1 LRLARRLRERCGLS
15 ELSDGR
21 GDTVKTHP
29 RVQPKSPV
37 VAVIRTEAILQS
49 PHETQGIIEVGYVHA
64 HHFLQNRLLVE
75 WLISM
80 GLPKTSMR
88 QRLVIV
94 ASVTLVSGF
103 SIIANGV
110 FADQA
115 GRDQLASQTTSY
127 AVPGDPIPVRYLTP
141 ERSLA
146 PTGPT
151 PVGPGVAVGAR
162 PLPAS
167 RDSGLTLVLSGLSLF
182 GGAVFMRRI
191 TPRQD
196 P

>member
-1 LRLARRLRERCGLS
+1 
-15 ELSDGR
+15 
-21 GDTVKTHP
+21 
-29 RVQPKSPV
+29 
-37 VAVIRTEAILQS
+37 
-49 PHETQGIIEVGYVHA
+49 
-64 HHFLQNRLLVE
+64 
-75 WLISM
+75 
-80 GLPKTSMR
+80 MR

-94 ASVTLVSGF
+94 ASATLVSGL

-115 GRDQLASQTTSY
+115 GRDQLASQKPSY

-146 PTGPT
+146 PTGPI
-151 PVGPGVAVGAR
+151 PVDPGVAVGAR

-167 RDSGLTLVLSGLSLF
+167 RDSGLTLVLAGLSLV
-182 GGAVFMRRI
+182 GGAIFMRRI
-191 TPRQD
+191 TPRQY

>member
-1 LRLARRLRERCGLS
+1 
-15 ELSDGR
+15 
-21 GDTVKTHP
+21 
-29 RVQPKSPV
+29 
-37 VAVIRTEAILQS
+37 
-49 PHETQGIIEVGYVHA
+49 
-64 HHFLQNRLLVE
+64 
-75 WLISM
+75 
-80 GLPKTSMR
+80 MR

-94 ASVTLVSGF
+94 AAATFASGL
-103 SIIANGV
+103 SIVANGV

-115 GRDQLASQTTSY
+115 GRDQLASQKASY
-127 AVPGDPIPVRYLTP
+127 AAPGDSIPVRYLTP

-151 PVGPGVAVGAR
+151 PVDSRAAVGSR
-162 PLPAS
+162 PLPSS
-167 RDSGLTLVLSGLSLF
+167 RDSGLTLVLAGLSLV

>member
-1 LRLARRLRERCGLS
+1 M
-15 ELSDGR
+15 
-21 GDTVKTHP
+21 KTHP
-29 RVQPKSPV
+29 PIEPKSPV
-37 VAVIRTEAILQS
+37 VAVVRTEPILES
-49 PHETQGIIEVGYVHA
+49 PNETQRIIEVRYVHA
-64 HHFLQNRLLVE
+64 HHFLRNRLLGE

-88 QRLVIV
+88 QRLIIV
-94 ASVTLVSGF
+94 ASATLVSGL
-103 SIIANGV
+103 SIIASGV

-115 GRDQLASQTTSY
+115 GREQLASQKTSY
-127 AVPGDPIPVRYLTP
+127 AAPGDPIPVRYLTP

-151 PVGPGVAVGAR
+151 PVDPGAAVGAR

-167 RDSGLTLVLSGLSLF
+167 RDSGLTLVLAGLSLV